1 MSNESIPIGNV
12 IHMGLTD
19 GTKSDPISEV
29 AEYFIQEREN
39 DLFKI
44 DENYVIC
51 ININENELLKNL
63 LEETQED
70 FRRVI
75 KNGII
80 KALAFYNYER
90 DDTQNIDNAKNVWG
104 KINIAMEIPED
115 IKIHNINAED
125 HEGEILTFR
134 CEIASVDER
143 ESITVR
149 SQWHCNDCADNFNH
163 DGADEPRTCPICEG
177 KKIRFKKVLES
188 ESVQRIL
195 LRELIEDTENMT
207 QHVFIGEIHNEYVGN
222 LYMGERKKVTGVFKS
237 IPLKKKIG
245 QVEAH
250 NLNIIDIFNVTAID
264 EVKPLLPTDELLNR
278 LKNLASNEKLDGLIA
293 ESFAYH
299 IYGHE
304 TEKLSIILAQIGGTK
319 TETRR
324 GSIHVLLIG
333 DPSTSK
339 SETVKQIPD
348 ITSKSMFTTGKGSTT
363 AGLLI
368 GMEKMAD
375 GRLIPMAGPVVLC
388 NQGCVVI
395 DEFDKMTDH
404 DRASLHEAMEQQ
416 QVSITKAGKHITA
429 PAITTIVACSNPTYS
444 RWNPEENIMD
454 NVPFPASLLARFDL
468 KFRYLDIPNVD
479 DDIKK
484 TKHSLKM
491 AHGRPDH
498 LLKNDELLS
507 FINYT
512 KALKPELTNGAEEKL
527 IVFFSKLRALKQPN
541 NSIPIEQRQFEGLI
555 RIATA
560 WAKFHFMKVV
570 DESCVENAIRIYKE
584 SLNSFGMTIEQGQ
597 SQASLMHSYENR
609 DEMFIAIFKE
619 LADEDGYV
627 SEDEL
632 REKLIGNK
640 KLFRSETVVD
650 KTIDAMRQR
659 GKIIEKNKRLKRV
672 E

>member
-104 KINIAMEIPED
+104 KINIAIEISED

-348 ITSKSMFTTGKGSTT
+348 ITSRSMFTTGKGSTT

-388 NQGCVVI
+388 NKGCVVI

-512 KALKPELTNGAEEKL
+512 KVLKPELTNGAEEKL

-584 SLNSFGMTIEQGQ
+584 SLNSFGMTVEQGQ

>member
-104 KINIAMEIPED
+104 KINIAIEISED

-143 ESITVR
+143 ESITIR

-348 ITSKSMFTTGKGSTT
+348 ITSRSMFTTGKGSTT

-512 KALKPELTNGAEEKL
+512 KVLKPELTNGAEEKL

-560 WAKFHFMKVV
+560 WAKFHFMQVV

-584 SLNSFGMTIEQGQ
+584 SLNSFGMTVEQGQ

>member
-1 MSNESIPIGNV
+1 MSNESVPIGNV
-12 IHMGLTD
+12 IHVGLTS
-19 GTKSDPISEV
+19 GMKSDPISEI
-29 AEYFIQEREN
+29 AEYFIQEREE

-44 DENYVIC
+44 NDLVCVNLEEHELIK
-51 ININENELLKNL
+51 NILD
-63 LEETQED
+63 ETQED

-90 DDTQNIDNAKNVWG
+90 DDTEQIDKSKTKWG
-104 KINIAMEIPED
+104 KLKIAIEIPDD
-115 IKIHNINAED
+115 IKIHQINAEE
-125 HEGEILTFR
+125 HEGVVLTFR
-134 CEIASVDER
+134 CEIASVDDR
-143 ESITVR
+143 ESITLR
-149 SQWHCNDCADNFNH
+149 SQWHCTDCADMFNH
-163 DGADEPRTCPICEG
+163 EGADDPRICPICDG
-177 KKIRFKKVLES
+177 KKIKFKKVLES

-195 LRELIEDTENMT
+195 VRELIEDTENMT
-207 QHVFIGEIHNEYVGN
+207 QHIFIGEIHNEYVGN
-222 LYMGERKKVTGVFKS
+222 LYMGERKKISGVFKS
-237 IPLKKKIG
+237 IPLKKKLG

-250 NLNIIDIFNVTAID
+250 NLNIIDIFNVTDIE
-264 EVKPLLPTDELLNR
+264 EVRVQLPSDELLEK
-278 LKNLASNEKLDGLIA
+278 LKNLANNKKLTDLIC

-304 TEKLSIILAQIGGTK
+304 SEKLAIILAQIGGTK

-324 GSIHVLLIG
+324 GSMHVLLIG

-339 SETVKQIPD
+339 SETVKQIPR
-348 ITSKSMFTTGKGSTT
+348 ITSKSMFTTGKGSTS

-388 NQGCVVI
+388 NKGCVVI
-395 DEFDKMTDH
+395 DEFDKMTEH

-416 QVSITKAGKHITA
+416 QVSITKAGKNITA
-429 PAITTIVACSNPTYS
+429 PAITTIIACSNPTFS
-444 RWNPEENIMD
+444 RWNTEENIMD

-479 DDIKK
+479 EDIKK

-498 LLKNDELLS
+498 LLTENELLA

-512 KALKPELTNGAEEKL
+512 KVLKPELTSGAEEKL
-527 IVFFSKLRALKQPN
+527 IKFFSQLRALKQPT
-541 NSIPIEQRQFEGLI
+541 NSIPIEQRQFEGLV
-555 RIATA
+555 RIATS
-560 WAKFHFMKVV
+560 WAKFHFMPAV
-570 DESCVENAIRIYKE
+570 DESCVDNAIRIYKE
-584 SLNSFGMTIEQGQ
+584 SLASFGMSVEQGQ
-597 SQASLMHSYENR
+597 SQSSLLHSYENR

-627 SEDEL
+627 SEDDL
-632 REKLIGNK
+632 REKLLENK
-640 KLFRSETVVD
+640 KLFRSENVVD
-650 KTIDAMRQR
+650 KTIDIMRQR
-659 GKIIEKNKRLKRV
+659 GKIIEKNNRLKRV